1 MNNITR
7 KKLSKK
13 ITLEERRISEYV
25 PWENLNDDDLVL
37 ILSDLLR
44 EKYPNEYLRLRLVYE
59 IIDLKNISLGKEPNL
74 YNDMKMGLYE
84 INWIVPIVNDNHI
97 VYNKIAE
104 KGDIVQKVGEIEQ
117 GITNYQKSIIGQ
129 NDTENIIKA
138 FSGYINNIDSKDG
151 INITLRNNRIVYSIN
166 TEKYRVAHEQ
176 EDIKLVGFLLDTDNF
191 MNHNRLISEYPSS
204 IHEDLIKLKINFK
217 PKTKQFLFNTP
228 EDYDKDLKQIVAIY
242 TEFLQE
248 KNKVYQDFYDTLD
261 KIYSTVQEKDKTLMK
276 KYKIDLIKDSILKNK
291 DLVEIYGNYPLF
303 NIPAD
308 SDLTRI
314 LWLHTTPDNGILYYL
329 IEGLTE
335 NKEYKE
341 LIDLQIDYSIRKINL
356 DEYYTFMKKTK
367 RDFNIELQK
376 YFWFITI
383 SLGENRFK
391 ALLQEAKERNVSI
404 QNIITKNEQKVIE
417 EFTEKYNK
425 FISKEEEYCEW
436 TKLRK
441 AIDNTND
448 IIKKGSLFNKLL
460 EGYAKRDNK
469 NEIIYPKPTDK
480 DLLIYPSKKCDEK
493 NFACLHEKIMYID
506 IPISDNTE
514 KLYSL
519 IKEKFEVANEDNNT
533 IDCRYC
539 KRIIRF
545 DIGSVEQIE
554 YQDSVGVVRDGVE
567 SLTENSVINK
577 IKEYMFLIGRPDL
590 NAREI
595 TEQIISFINT
605 DLRKQK
611 GKKDYQ
617 FIKDIIEVSY
627 IISILIHTIIN
638 SQNKFL
644 NTTVAPIVNYTK
656 QELINYFLKA
666 TERLFSTLYS
676 RIKTVKLPIYNIIST
691 RFDTLYEDAN
701 FLNEKNKRKVKLS
714 ETLDYVRKIEEYK
727 PNNKFEKIIETR
739 KVNDSDVLDLY
750 NYLGHKY
757 INRYQNQFY
766 KKRSV
771 DADTLNIKEQHEYLD
786 IITDTNTKKQL
797 TNYTEMLNNIERGY
811 HKKIKMTL
819 STGRTN
825 VFPSIDSKYEKID
838 EKSKIIEFFI
848 RRSLDGTAQEYTTEG
863 YSLVDGR
870 FINDIANPSDKEFE
884 RIRKIY
890 YELRKQDK
898 SNVFKIPEIKFDKYE
913 LPKELKKD
921 TEINQVNINVLVDKV
936 LIKTHLVALVASS
949 SSETESEESK
959 IDPKKLKEFMNDL
972 GFYTN
977 LRDDEIFRAKDDTQ
991 RIIINKKYD
1000 KMRKDLLK
1008 RYLNDVFIYTEI
1020 LKNKNNLITVKNTK
1034 GLEFLEKYLEY
1045 ETQFQK
1051 VDLGYTIEEI
1061 EKISRI
1067 SDLSDKKRGNILL
1080 NIFINALL
1088 SNSTIS
1094 QEVNLFI
1101 TEYVF
1106 SLVDLYNSFNIT
1118 QTDKNDIN
1126 KKIDDDIFNY
1136 IKKINNITDET
1147 RVELGIN
1154 FIDLRKVAD
1163 PTEFVDIIEKVDEYQ
1178 TRREINTDVDLGDI
1192 DMNDEEVEL
1201 NADGFD

>member
-13 ITLEERRISEYV
+13 ITIEERRISEYV
-25 PWENLNDDDLVL
+25 PWENLSDDDLVL

-44 EKYPNEYLRLRLVYE
+44 DKYTNEYQRLRIVYE

-74 YNDMKMGLYE
+74 YNDMKTGLYE

-129 NDTENIIKA
+129 NDTESIIKA
-138 FSGYINNIDSKDG
+138 FSGYINNIESKDG
-151 INITLRNNRIVYSIN
+151 INITLRNNRVVYSIN
-166 TEKYRVAHEQ
+166 TGRYRIAHEQ

-191 MNHNRLISEYPSS
+191 MNHNRLINEYPSN
-204 IHEDLIKLKINFK
+204 IYEDLIKLKINYK
-217 PKTKQFLFNTP
+217 PKTTQFLFNTP
-228 EDYDKDLKQIVAIY
+228 ENYEKDLKQIVAIY
-242 TEFLQE
+242 AEFLQE
-248 KNKVYQDFYDTLD
+248 KNKVYQDFYKTLD
-261 KIYSTVQEKDKTLMK
+261 KINSTVQEKDKTLMK
-276 KYKIDLIKDSILKNK
+276 KYKIESIKDSILKNK

-303 NIPAD
+303 NIPSD

-329 IEGLTE
+329 IDD
-335 NKEYKE
+335 KEYKE
-341 LIDLQIDYSIRKINL
+341 LIDAQIDYSIRKINL
-356 DEYYTFMKKTK
+356 EEYYTFMKKTK
-367 RDFNIELQK
+367 KDFNIELQK

-391 ALLQEAKERNVSI
+391 VLLQEAKEKNVSI
-404 QNIITKNEQKVIE
+404 QNILTKNEQKIID
-417 EFTEKYNK
+417 EFIDKYNK
-425 FISKEEEYCEW
+425 YISKEEEYCEW
-436 TKLRK
+436 NRLRK
-441 AIDNTND
+441 AIDNTTD
-448 IIKKGSLFNKLL
+448 IIKKGTLFNKLM
-460 EGYAKRDNK
+460 EGYAKKDSK
-469 NEIIYPKPTDK
+469 NEVIYPKPNDK
-480 DLLIYPSKKCDEK
+480 DQLIYPSKKCNEK
-493 NFACLHEKIMYID
+493 NFACNHEKIMYID
-506 IPISDNTE
+506 IPNSDNPE
-514 KLYSL
+514 KLQTL
-519 IKEKFEVANEDNNT
+519 IREKFEVANEDENT
-533 IDCRYC
+533 IDCKFC
-539 KRIIRF
+539 ERIIRI

-554 YQDSVGVVRDGVE
+554 YQDSVGVIREGVE

-577 IKEYMFLIGRPDL
+577 IKEYLFLIGRPDL
-590 NAREI
+590 NAREL

-605 DLRKQK
+605 DLLKQK

-627 IISILIHTIIN
+627 IVSILIHTIIN

-644 NTTVAPIVNYTK
+644 NTTIAPIVNYTK

-666 TERLFSTLYS
+666 TEKIFSTLYT

-771 DADTLNIKEQHEYLD
+771 DVDTLNMKEQHEYLD
-786 IITDTNTKKQL
+786 IITDTNTKKL
-797 TNYTEMLNNIERGY
+797 LNNYTEMLDNIEKGY
-811 HKKIKMTL
+811 HKKVKMTL
-819 STGRTN
+819 STGRNN
-825 VFPSIDSKYEKID
+825 VFPSINTKFEKID
-838 EKSKIIEFFI
+838 EKNKIIEFFL
-848 RRSLDGTAQEYTTEG
+848 RRSLDGSAQEYTTEG

-870 FINDIANPSDKEFE
+870 FINDIANPSEKEFE
-884 RIRKIY
+884 RIKKTY

-898 SNVFKIPEIKFDKYE
+898 SNVFKINDIKFDKYE

-921 TEINQVNINVLVDKV
+921 TEINEPILKTLVEKV

-949 SSETESEESK
+949 SSETETAEDK
-959 IDPKKLKEFMNDL
+959 IDAKTLTDFMLDL
-972 GFYTN
+972 GYYTN
-977 LRDDEIFRAKDDTQ
+977 LRDDEIYRAKDDTQ

-1008 RYLNDVFIYTEI
+1008 RYLNDIFIYTEI

-1045 ETQFQK
+1045 EPQFKK
-1051 VDLGYTIEEI
+1051 VDLGYTIEDI
-1061 EKISRI
+1061 EEISRI
-1067 SDLSDKKRGNILL
+1067 NDLSDKKRGNVLL
-1080 NIFINALL
+1080 NLLVNSLL

-1101 TEYVF
+1101 TEYIF
-1106 SLVDLYNSFNIT
+1106 NLVELYNSFNVT
-1118 QTDKNDIN
+1118 QNDKNDLN

-1154 FIDLRKVAD
+1154 FIDLRKVSD

-1178 TRREINTDVDLGDI
+1178 VRREINTDVDLGDV